1 MDLGCFCTISCRT
14 RLTSPTRL
22 TRPTSKTCWL
32 VDLLTCCLVDF
43 EGKKNPGERGGLAG
57 IALCRLDWRN
67 DYMISIA
74 FFTSSNTASGPP
86 VPSIM

>member
-43 EGKKNPGERGGLAG
+43 EGKKESR
-57 IALCRLDWRN
+57 
-67 DYMISIA
+67 
-74 FFTSSNTASGPP
+74 
-86 VPSIM
+86 